1 MNLDNLACRRI
12 IEENHSDNIIQLL
25 DENRHPGDYRYVAT
39 ISPSQVNMCV
49 FLIYLTYRYDNE
61 DVNTGFGFFA
71 HYEVE
76 KTEYFKGGVFDC
88 S

>member
-39 ISPSQVNMCV
+39 ISPSQVNM
-49 FLIYLTYRYDNE
+49 
-61 DVNTGFGFFA
+61 
-71 HYEVE
+71 
-76 KTEYFKGGVFDC
+76 
-88 S
+88 